1 MFRKID
7 SLDSSDLEKIYIN
20 LISILDTAS
29 SDKIGLSP
37 ELIAA
42 LDEALDARDKGLA
55 YTHEEAMQMTRE
67 KYPNLF

>member
-1 MFRKID
+1 
-7 SLDSSDLEKIYIN
+7 LN
-20 LISILDTAS
+20 TAS
-29 SDKIGLSP
+29 SDPEYSGLSP